1 MKIRGRF
8 IAIAATLAFASPVQA
23 ESLYE
28 VPKYAA
34 ILINAQN
41 GEVLYAR
48 RADDQRFPASI
59 TKVMSLYLAFEDLE
73 AGRIKDTDE
82 IRISR
87 YAAGQ
92 PPTKLGLKVGQTITV
107 ADAIGVM
114 AVRSANDISV
124 ALAEHIAGS
133 ETAFAARMN
142 ATAKRLG
149 MTGSNFANPHGLPNA
164 KHITTARDLAIL
176 SRAMIRDF
184 PRRYGIFSQPEYQY
198 KDTIIKGHNYVLN
211 VPGVDGIKTGFTNA
225 AGFTLA
231 ASAVHDG
238 VRLIAVVLGSP
249 NRIKRDENMTELLN
263 TGFTVLTRR
272 SRGEMATVAA
282 NFAEP
287 DDLSDAMME
296 RLATLGPAS
305 GGLVVPSAPPRLL
318 SRAPVLSASSN

>member
-1 MKIRGRF
+1 MTLLGRL
-8 IAIAATLAFASPVQA
+8 IAAAAMLGAALPAQA

-34 ILINAQN
+34 ILLNAGT

-73 AGRIKDTDE
+73 AGRIKESDE
-82 IRISR
+82 IKISR

-92 PPTKLGLKVGQTITV
+92 PPRKLGLKVGQTITV

-149 MTGSNFANPHGLPNA
+149 MTASNFANPHGLPNA
-164 KHITTARDLAIL
+164 RHITTARDLAIL

-184 PRRYGIFSQPEYQY
+184 PRRYNIFSQPEYQY

-305 GGLVVPSAPPRLL
+305 GGFVVPSAPPRLL
-318 SRAPVLSASSN
+318 SRAPILSASSN

>member
-1 MKIRGRF
+1 MKMLKRL
-8 IAIAATLAFASPVQA
+8 IAITLVLATSLPAQA
-23 ESLYE
+23 ESLYD

-48 RADDQRFPASI
+48 RADDQRYPASI
-59 TKVMSLYLAFEDLE
+59 TKVMSLYLAFEDLKS
-73 AGRIKDTDE
+73 GRIKDTDN
-82 IRISR
+82 ITISR
-87 YAAGQ
+87 YAAAQ
-92 PPTKLGLKVGQTITV
+92 PPTKLGLKVGETITV

-124 ALAEHIAGS
+124 ALAEHIGGS
-133 ETAFAARMN
+133 EAAFAARMN

-164 KHITTARDLAIL
+164 RHITTARDLAIL
-176 SRAMIRDF
+176 SAAMIRDF
-184 PRRYGIFSQPEYQY
+184 PTRYAIFSQPEYQY
-198 KDTIIKGHNYVLN
+198 KDTIIKGHNYVLA

-249 NRIKRDENMTELLN
+249 NRVRRDANMTDLLN
-263 TGFTVLTRR
+263 TGFAVLTRR
-272 SRGEMATVAA
+272 SRGEHATVAA

-287 DDLSDAMME
+287 DDLSDAAMD

-305 GGLVVPSAPPRLL
+305 GGLVMPSAPTRVQPPRFL
-318 SRAPVLSASSN
+318 SSSSAN

>member
-1 MKIRGRF
+1 MQRLF
-8 IAIAATLAFASPVQA
+8 ILIALVFAAPVQA
-23 ESLYE
+23 ESLYD

-34 ILINAQN
+34 LMIDAES

-73 AGRIKDTDE
+73 SGRIKETDE

-87 YAAGQ
+87 HAARQ
-92 PPTKLGLKVGQTITV
+92 PPTKLGLRPGATITV

-124 ALAEHIAGS
+124 ALAEHLAGS
-133 ETAFAARMN
+133 EVKFAARMN

-149 MTGSNFANPHGLPNA
+149 MTASNFVNPHGLPNKA
-164 KHITTARDLAIL
+164 HVTTARDLVTL
-176 SRAMIRDF
+176 SQAMIRDF
-184 PRRYGIFSQPEYQY
+184 PTRYGIFAQPEFQY
-198 KDTIIKGHNYVLN
+198 KDQIIKGHNHLLDI
-211 VPGVDGIKTGFTNA
+211 PGVDGIKTGFTNA
-225 AGFTLA
+225 SGFTLA

-249 NRIKRDENMTELLN
+249 TRIRRDDNMTELLDS
-263 TGFTVLTRR
+263 GFKVLTRR
-272 SRGEMATVAA
+272 SRGEVVTVAA

-287 DDLSDAMME
+287 DDLSDAMMDQ
-296 RLATLGPAS
+296 LATLGPAN
-305 GGLVVPSAPPRLL
+305 GGMILPKAPQMIAGSA
-318 SRAPVLSASSN
+318 N

>member
-1 MKIRGRF
+1 MQRF
-8 IAIAATLAFASPVQA
+8 LLLILLLFSAPVRA
-23 ESLYE
+23 DSLYD

-34 ILINAQN
+34 ILINAES

-48 RADDQRFPASI
+48 RADEQRFPASI
-59 TKVMSLYLAFEDLE
+59 TKVMSLYLAFEDLK
-73 AGRIKDTDE
+73 AGRIKETDE

-87 YAAGQ
+87 HAASQ
-92 PPTKLGLKVGQTITV
+92 PPTKLGLRAGETITV

-124 ALAEHIAGS
+124 ALAEHLAGS
-133 ETAFAARMN
+133 EAKFAARMN

-149 MTGSNFANPHGLPNA
+149 MTATHFVNPHGLPN
-164 KHITTARDLAIL
+164 KDHVTTARDLVQL

-184 PRRYGIFSQPEYQY
+184 PTRYGIFAQPEFQY
-198 KDTIIKGHNYVLN
+198 RDQIIKGHNYLLK

-225 AGFTLA
+225 SGFTLA

-238 VRLIAVVLGSP
+238 VRLIAIVLGSP
-249 NRIKRDENMTELLN
+249 TRIKRDDNMTELLD
-263 TGFTVLTRR
+263 TGFKVLTRR
-272 SRGEMATVAA
+272 SRGEMVTVAA

-287 DDLSDAMME
+287 DDLSDAMMD

-305 GGLVVPSAPPRLL
+305 GGLVLPKAPQMIANSA
-318 SRAPVLSASSN
+318 N